1 MRRPTALVMHSG
13 HSFEGGWGAR
23 GDKVRTVDRLPV
35 GCQVAR
41 SKVACVHVHV
51 GFSLLGVFGV
61 ALVSRVNANR
71 RIGVC
76 LSTEDG

>member
-1 MRRPTALVMHSG
+1 M
-13 HSFEGGWGAR
+13 
-23 GDKVRTVDRLPV
+23 RTVDRLPV